1 MEEKLPALSGEE
13 LARRVG
19 EALEELEDFRSRE
32 CADIVSDVLR
42 HELPQDSLDSLT
54 EIREQL
60 KLYEDD
66 NAEKLLAQLLS
77 RLEEQEGQG

>member
-1 MEEKLPALSGEE
+1 M
-13 LARRVG
+13 
-19 EALEELEDFRSRE
+19 
-32 CADIVSDVLR
+32 SDVLR

-54 EIREQL
+54 DIREQL

-77 RLEEQEGQG
+77 HLEEQEEQG